1 MMNTN
6 IIECIRKYIREESYN
21 QELIGISDLAEY
33 CHQIEGEIYVN
44 LLALK
49 KLGEVEIIIRDFCP
63 EVHPMSKE
71 VVPYGQE
78 YEAENSDEYITTTVY
93 IKPIKISYQ

>member
-1 MMNTN
+1 MNTN
-6 IIECIRKYIREESYN
+6 IIECIRKYIRDEYSH
-21 QELIGISDLAEY
+21 QGLIGISDLAEY

-63 EVHPMSKE
+63 EVDKMCKE

-78 YEAENSDEYITTTVY
+78 CEDEDSAKDITTTVH
-93 IKPIKISYQ
+93 IKPIKTIY